1 MSETIH
7 GWQKVKLSEIC
18 EIISGGTPKT
28 SISEYWN
35 GDIYWLSVKDFNND
49 NRFVYD
55 TEKKITKI
63 GLENSSTN
71 LLQYGDIII
80 SARGTVGE
88 LAMIPYDMAFNQS
101 CYGLR
106 AKGNIDCFFLYYLVK
121 DNLHVFRKNTHGS
134 VFDTITKD
142 TFGRINFILPPL
154 PIQKKIAAVLS
165 ALDDKIELNNKINQN
180 LEQQAQALFDT
191 IYESKNNGIL
201 SDIVA
206 TVESGNRPKGGALAE
221 GIPSIGAE
229 NIEKFGVYDYS
240 KEKFID
246 AVFFEQMKRGKVKS
260 EDVLLYKDGAYTGK
274 VSLALD
280 GFPHEVCAVNEHV
293 FIIRAKQNVSS
304 SFFLYFCLY
313 NKNNRDYLYKLASS
327 KAAQPGLNKEELLN
341 LPIFIP
347 DLQLIRNFSSNTAP
361 MMHKIATNALENKKF
376 AQLRDALLPKLMSG
390 EVDVSKVNI
399 DDFENKI
406 LGGKND

>member
-1 MSETIH
+1 MNKYTEN
-7 GWQKVKLSEIC
+7 WQEFILKDFVELNPKESLKKGITAKKIPMELLMPFCRDITTYEISKY
-18 EIISGGTPKT
+18 SGGTKF
-28 SISEYWN
+28 
-35 GDIYWLSVKDFNND
+35 KND
-49 NRFVYD
+49 D
-55 TEKKITKI
+55 TIMARITPC
-63 GLENSSTN
+63 LENGKRARVSILDNNEIAFGSTE
-71 LLQYGDIII
+71 YIVFRARKGI
-80 SARGTVGE
+80 SDANFV
-88 LAMIPYDMAFNQS
+88 
-101 CYGLR
+101 
-106 AKGNIDCFFLYYLVK
+106 YYLVCSDLIRK
-121 DNLHVFRKNTHGS
+121 PAIKSMVGSSGRQRVQTDVIENLEFHV
-134 VFDTITKD
+134 
-142 TFGRINFILPPL
+142 PPL

-361 MMHKIATNALENKKF
+361 MMHKIATNALENKKL

-390 EVDVSKVNI
+390 KIDVSKVNI
-399 DDFENKI
+399 DDFEYKI
-406 LGGKND
+406 LGGKSD